1 MNKRK
6 KPSDTE
12 LQKFVFELTKL
23 EPIEFLGVAHV
34 FSVELFEDE
43 ERKTPVDFEV
53 VVSEIID
60 GYVMLSRRKR
70 RNLMRMLRATTKKEK
85 EK

>member
-34 FSVELFEDE
+34 LNVGLFEDE
-43 ERKTPVDFEV
+43 ERKIPMGFEI

-60 GYVMLSRRKR
+60 GYIMLSRRKR